1 MSMFGRLDG
10 WLAPAVPA
18 QRIAAIRVIIGTFST
33 VYLLARFGE
42 LRRIADQPATRYEP
56 LGVLSWID
64 TPLSVTTVTV
74 LLAAAILSG
83 VAFVLG
89 WRFRLTGP
97 AHAALWLILGSFH
110 SSWGQLLHFEH
121 LLVIHLSILGLS
133 SAADAWGVDSS
144 RAPTPHHGRY
154 GFPLRLAAIAT
165 VLTYVL
171 AAVAK
176 LRETGFSWVTESTL
190 RNHIGYTAS
199 RLRVLGEEPAPL
211 ADLVDWVPW
220 LFPWIAAGA
229 LVLELIAPV
238 ALLGRR
244 WATAW
249 VIPIMLM
256 HIGIVTTMWIFFPY
270 QTLGLAFLPFF
281 AVERW
286 VENAGRF
293 VRFRSPSNE
302 MSVQEA

>member
-1 MSMFGRLDG
+1 VSVFVRMDG
-10 WLAPAVPA
+10 WLAPEVPA
-18 QRIAAIRVIIGTFST
+18 QRIAAIRVIVGTFST
-33 VYLLARFGE
+33 IYLLARFGE
-42 LRRIADQPATRYEP
+42 FRRIADQPATRYEP
-56 LGVLSWID
+56 LGVLTWLD
-64 TPLSVTTVTV
+64 TPLSVTSVTA

-83 VAFVLG
+83 VAFILG
-89 WRFRLTGP
+89 WRFRATGP
-97 AHAALWLILGSFH
+97 IHAALWLILGSFH

-121 LLVIHLSILGLS
+121 LLVIHVAILGLS
-133 SAADAWGVDSS
+133 PAADAWGVDSG
-144 RAPTPHHGRY
+144 RAPTPDHGRY

-165 VLTYVL
+165 VLTYTL
-171 AAVAK
+171 AAIAK
-176 LRETGFSWVTESTL
+176 LRETGFGWVTESTL

-238 ALLGRR
+238 ALVGRR

-249 VIPIMLM
+249 VIPIVLM
-256 HIGIVTTMWIFFPY
+256 HIGIVATMWIFFPY

-281 AVERW
+281 AVEKW
-286 VENAGRF
+286 VENAGRA
-293 VRFRSPSNE
+293 VRLLAPRNE
-302 MSVQEA
+302 LPVQEA